1 MLRDMRIASLVPE
14 GIVNAIY
21 RSLVP
26 LQGLAQRG
34 HAVHVEERNE
44 VRDASPLLACDVVH
58 LVRFCHPPME
68 RLARHLHASGVPLV
82 WDNDDDL
89 LAASKGNPNYR
100 ERRGLVGRDIA
111 RAMTT
116 MMTLAD
122 VVTTPSRLLA
132 ERYREASGCDARV
145 LENYLPP
152 TFAPRALGGR
162 AGDRV
167 TVGWVAGGEHQ
178 RDVERLRL
186 REVLERLLARHPH
199 VTIASVGVNLGLRRD
214 RYEHVANVPYGA
226 LPDAIGRFDVA
237 IAPLADIPFNR
248 ARSNVKLKEYAA
260 IGVPWLASPTGPYAA
275 MGEAQGGRLV
285 PDDGWD
291 AALDALVT
299 DRGERARLGRNGL
312 RWAREHTI
320 ERHVDGWE
328 RAFEDAIARAHARA
342 GAAAGG

>member
-1 MLRDMRIASLVPE
+1 MRIASLVPE

-21 RSLVP
+21 RSLIP
-26 LQGLAQRG
+26 MQALAHRG

-44 VRDASPLLACDVVH
+44 VRDAAPLLEYDVVH
-58 LVRFCHPPME
+58 FVRFCHPPME
-68 RLARHLHASGVPLV
+68 RLARHLHASGVPIV

-89 LAASKGNPNYR
+89 LSAAKGNPNYR

-122 VVTTPSRLLA
+122 VVTTPSAALA
-132 ERYREASGCDARV
+132 ETYRHTSGCDARV

-152 TFAPRALGGR
+152 TFAPRGLSGNGGQ
-162 AGDRV
+162 V
-167 TVGWVAGGEHQ
+167 TIGWIAGGEHQ

-186 REVLERLLARHPH
+186 REIFERLLAQHPH
-199 VTIASVGVNLGLRRD
+199 VVVGSIGVNLGLRSE
-214 RYEHVANVPYGA
+214 RYQHVVSVPYGN
-226 LPDAIGRFDVA
+226 LPETIARFDIA
-237 IAPLADIPFNR
+237 IAPLADTAFNR

-260 IGVPWLASPTGPYAA
+260 IGVPWLASPIGPYAG
-275 MGEAQGGRLV
+275 MGEEQGGRLV

-291 AALDALVT
+291 DALTALVT
-299 DRGERARLGRNGL
+299 DRGGRMRLGRQGL
-312 RWAREHTI
+312 AWAREQTI

-328 RAFEDAIARAHARA
+328 QALEDAVAHARSGAHSA
-342 GAAAGG
+342 G